1 MIRFYNIST
10 TYFQPI
16 SFENVYLYTEYNKI
30 KNFLVSQN
38 QEELLKVLAIPSYIK
53 NNIEWSADTKNEI
66 KKLDQFTE
74 DQQVSILS
82 KYNKFQNSYN
92 SFIDNLRSS
101 KNQDNK
107 NWGELLF
114 SLIQG
119 TANELFFD
127 GEHIYITWGWRL
139 LDENNKKL
147 IPVYRPPTRPST
159 AEAQTPIIEVEND
172 EPEPEEIPV
181 IDENES
187 FEEVEKSSWLD
198 RFYLFFKKL
207 WWLIPIF
214 SVIILI
220 LVLLKSCENNEC
232 DPVCVELDSRIDS
245 LGHLLDS
252 CECLEGVVRGC
263 MDKRYQ
269 EYNPD
274 ANVDDKSCKN
284 KINPCGNKTVSGGF
298 QVSQM
303 THALGD
309 KAGFIKIRYN
319 MFNHPDKMEV
329 YYNDKK
335 VTSTYDVRG
344 NIDGNVGGKINSS
357 LQKGELCFN
366 YDPAMGDS
374 FCTVVVTGG
383 SSDTSWQ
390 YWLDC
395 PASGSCR

>member
-1 MIRFYNIST
+1 MVRFYTIST
-10 TYFQPI
+10 VDFQPI
-16 SFENVYLYTEYNKI
+16 SFENVYLYSEYNKI
-30 KNFLVSQN
+30 KNFLVSKN
-38 QEELLKVLAIPSYIK
+38 QLELLKVLAMPSYIK
-53 NNIEWSADTKNEI
+53 KNIEWRANSKHEI
-66 KKLDQFTE
+66 KKLDQYSKA
-74 DQQVSILS
+74 QQDKILYQ
-82 KYNKFQNSYN
+82 YNEYLNSYN
-92 SFIDNLRSS
+92 SFVNNLRSS
-101 KNQDNK
+101 NNQDNK

-114 SLIQG
+114 SLIKG
-119 TANELFFD
+119 SANELFFD
-127 GEHIYITWGWRL
+127 GENIYITWGWRL

-147 IPVYRPPTRPST
+147 IPVYSPPTPT
-159 AEAQTPIIEVEND
+159 TEALTPIIEVEND
-172 EPEPEEIPV
+172 EPEPETIPV

-207 WWLIPIF
+207 WWLIPMF

-220 LVLLKSCENNEC
+220 LVLLESCENNEC
-232 DPVCVELDSRIDS
+232 DPVCVELDSRLGS

-252 CECLEGVVRGC
+252 CGCKDVVVRGC
-263 MDKRYQ
+263 MDKRYK

-274 ANVDDKSCKN
+274 ANVDDESCKN
-284 KINPCGNKTVSGGF
+284 KINPCGNKTVAGGF

-329 YYNDKK
+329 YYNGKK